1 MKAKLHRVAIVS
13 KDAHQAAKDFSEML
27 GVEFY
32 GPYRDEGVG
41 LDVAL
46 PKSGGLEVM
55 SPFRDDDA
63 IGATQELANSGEGVK
78 GIALRV
84 DDIEEAKQHFAS
96 LGLKPDVEFSH
107 GPMKE
112 IIFSPQPATHGI
124 EIAINE
130 FPDEDGCGLA
140 VARDMGQN
148 L

>member
-1 MKAKLHRVAIVS
+1 MKAKLHRVAIVVNDVH
-13 KDAHQAAKDFSEML
+13 KAAKEMSEMF

-32 GPYRDEGVG
+32 GPYRDEHVG

-46 PKSGGLEVM
+46 PKSGGMELM

-63 IGATQELANSGEGVK
+63 VGATQELATSGEGIK

-84 DDIEEAKQHFAS
+84 DDLEEAKRHFES
-96 LGLKPDVEFSH
+96 IGMKPAVEFSH

-112 IIFSPQPATHGI
+112 IIFPAQPATHGV

-140 VARDMGQN
+140 VARDMGYDV
-148 L
+148 

>member
-1 MKAKLHRVAIVS
+1 MKAKLHRVAIVVNDVH
-13 KDAHQAAKDFSEML
+13 KAAEDMKKML

-46 PKSGGLEVM
+46 PKSGGIELL

-63 IGATQELANSGEGVK
+63 IGATQVLASTGEGVK

-84 DDIEEAKQHFAS
+84 DDLEAAKKHFES
-96 LGLKPDVEFSH
+96 LGMKADVEFSH

-112 IIFSPQPATHGI
+112 IIFAPQPATYGV

-130 FPDEDGCGLA
+130 FPDEDGCGMA
-140 VARDMGQN
+140 VARDMGYD

>member
-1 MKAKLHRVAIVS
+1 MKASLHRVAIVV
-13 KDAHQAAKDFSEML
+13 DDVHQAAKHMNELL

-46 PKSGGLEVM
+46 PKSGGMELL

-63 IGATQELANSGEGVK
+63 IGATQALAASGEGIK

-84 DDIEEAKQHFAS
+84 DNIEEAKKHFEAM
-96 LGLKPDVEFSH
+96 GLKPDVEFSH

-112 IIFSPQPATHGI
+112 IIFSPQPATHGV

-130 FPDEDGCGLA
+130 FPDEDGCGIA
-140 VARDMGQN
+140 VARDMGYD